1 MTLPPEASNDAGGA
15 ASPAGEPRATHA
27 AARLP
32 ATEAPAARLPDLAYQ
47 LYSQQFQQMSLL
59 AVAAAGGA
67 LVMVQAGLFK
77 VRPWTPVVAAI
88 ILALA
93 ALVAV
98 IGSMELTRSVT
109 EGKDVRKTLKGCTLL
124 SFFLLG
130 AGTGALVM
138 GLLRNALA

>member
-1 MTLPPEASNDAGGA
+1 MSGAPEASNDAVTNAQATPADA
-15 ASPAGEPRATHA
+15 ATRPP
-27 AARLP
+27 LP
-32 ATEAPAARLPDLAYQ
+32 EIAYQ

-59 AVAAAGGA
+59 AIAAAGGA
-67 LVMVQAGLFK
+67 LVMLQVGLFK

-98 IGSMELTRSVT
+98 IGSMELTRGIT
-109 EGKDVRKTLKGCTLL
+109 ENKDVRKTLKGCTLA

-130 AGTGALVM
+130 AGTGALIM
-138 GLLRNALA
+138 GLLRNAFP